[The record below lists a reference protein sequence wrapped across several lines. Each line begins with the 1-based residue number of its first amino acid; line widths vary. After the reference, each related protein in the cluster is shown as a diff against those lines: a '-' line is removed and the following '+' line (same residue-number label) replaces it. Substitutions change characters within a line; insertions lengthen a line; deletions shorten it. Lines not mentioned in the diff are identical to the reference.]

1 MIKKYMRNVSF
12 FNILFG
18 PVWSPGMMLKLQQN
32 WFLGK
37 DILVYA
43 SCFLNGLV
51 HLCYRCLRP
60 FVWCLWGFNAV
71 LLAQCPGVNRIHFH
85 QGWFQVNF
93 SLMRRVLRRVLRK
106 DNKQR
111 ETSIFSVIYHFGDLL
126 FKLRVRAICQ
136 VDADG
141 SGKVAISQLEQG
153 RSARQTTS

>member
-1 MIKKYMRNVSF
+1 
-12 FNILFG
+12 
-18 PVWSPGMMLKLQQN
+18 
-32 WFLGK
+32 
-37 DILVYA
+37 
-43 SCFLNGLV
+43 
-51 HLCYRCLRP
+51 
-60 FVWCLWGFNAV
+60 
-71 LLAQCPGVNRIHFH
+71 
-85 QGWFQVNF
+85 
-93 SLMRRVLRRVLRK
+93 MRRVLRRVLRK